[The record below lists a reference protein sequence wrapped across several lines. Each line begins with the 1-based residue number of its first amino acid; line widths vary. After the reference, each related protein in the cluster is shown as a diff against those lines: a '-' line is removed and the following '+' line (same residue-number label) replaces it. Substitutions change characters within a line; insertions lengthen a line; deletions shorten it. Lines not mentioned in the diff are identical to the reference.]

1 MIPKELHDKE
11 IKQIRIVPE
20 YKANYFT
27 VNISYID
34 NYVSEYRGNK
44 TMAIDLGVNNLAA
57 ITTSDNEAFLIDG
70 RKAKSINQLYNK
82 KLANFN
88 SKKKP
93 KTPLT
98 KRQIKTLRKSNLR
111 IEDFFNKAARQII
124 DLAMK
129 KEIGEII
136 IGYNKGLKTHG
147 IKNDELTNKQKTVI
161 NQSFVGL
168 PLFKFKN
175 KLILLAKRNNIE
187 VKLQNEAYTSRCSFY
202 DNEEIAKADEYLGK
216 RNNRLFQTKIGKLIN
231 SDINASLNIMA
242 KSKPKDD
249 EVIQSLRNSG
259 LTTPIRL
266 QVQL

>member
-1 MIPKELHDKE
+1 MMKFKRGKGDLPKYLDKKGYYPLITDQIRIISLKDKKYIKLPLSNIVRTGKVFKEEFLDKTIKDYLKMKRISSIKIMIPKELHDKE

-88 SKKKP
+88 SKKKA

-98 KRQIKTLRKSNLR
+98 KRQLRTLRKRNLR
-111 IEDFFNKAARQII
+111 IEDFFNKATRQII

-147 IKNDELTNKQKTVI
+147 IKNDELTNKQKAV
-161 NQSFVGL
+161 
-168 PLFKFKN
+168 
-175 KLILLAKRNNIE
+175 
-187 VKLQNEAYTSRCSFY
+187 
-202 DNEEIAKADEYLGK
+202 
-216 RNNRLFQTKIGKLIN
+216 
-231 SDINASLNIMA
+231 
-242 KSKPKDD
+242 
-249 EVIQSLRNSG
+249 
-259 LTTPIRL
+259 
-266 QVQL
+266 